1 MSNAT
6 DNKAADTRGAVRVL
20 VVEDE
25 PLIAMML
32 EDALRDYGYS
42 VVGPVENLKSAIQL
56 AATERIDTAVVDI
69 NIDGQIADAV
79 ADKLIERGIPFL
91 FVSGYQRKLGLRYG
105 AIPLLRKP
113 FSIDDLHRAVENLL
127 QAKPASGG

>member
-1 MSNAT
+1 MSNTT
-6 DNKAADTRGAVRVL
+6 DNKGPGSRGAVRVL

-32 EDALRDYGYS
+32 GDTLSDIGYS
-42 VVGPVENLKSAIQL
+42 VVGPVENLKSAIHL

-69 NIDGQIADAV
+69 NIDGQIADTV
-79 ADKLIERGIPFL
+79 ADKLMERGIPFL
-91 FVSGYQRKLGLRYG
+91 FVTGYPRKLGLRYS

-113 FSIDDLHRAVENLL
+113 FSVGDLHRAVEDLL
-127 QAKPASGG
+127 QTRPARG